1 VPVFELLDEIKL
13 AFSITRRFATEAA
26 KELEVNVV
34 ESIAE
39 PEPHL
44 VRKSLLKSAF
54 AHGKHKVQ
62 VAAMPT
68 LVEYKGALIVPVD
81 LSK

>member
-1 VPVFELLDEIKL
+1 MVFFLI
-13 AFSITRRFATEAA
+13 RFATEAA
-26 KELEVNVV
+26 KELEVKLT

-39 PEPHL
+39 PEPYI

-62 VAAMPT
+62 VHDAVGRT
-68 LVEYKGALIVPVD
+68 LKGFAPLA
-81 LSK
+81 